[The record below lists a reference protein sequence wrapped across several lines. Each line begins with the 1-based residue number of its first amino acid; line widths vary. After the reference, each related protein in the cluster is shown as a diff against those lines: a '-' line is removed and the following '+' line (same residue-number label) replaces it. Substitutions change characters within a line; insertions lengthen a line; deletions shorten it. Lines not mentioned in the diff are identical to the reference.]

1 MDDNRNNRETG
12 ARHAATKTEA
22 GATEA
27 FSQDA
32 ATNRRP
38 PGGLGNAEPLDD
50 HNEKTRHSDGQQ
62 PRKMSGAGPALA
74 ERSKDAIEQMEEN
87 NNG

>member
-12 ARHAATKTEA
+12 ARHATTKTEA
-22 GATEA
+22 DATEA

-38 PGGLGNAEPLDD
+38 PGGMGNAEQLDD

-62 PRKMSGAGPALA
+62 TRKMSGAGPALA
-74 ERSKDAIEQMEEN
+74 ERSKDARKHMEEY